1 MNESGLLVQQV
12 SKQIGKKTIV
22 HPCSLK
28 VRPGEVLALC
38 GGNGAGKSTL
48 LRMMAGLLS
57 PTSGDIKLNGLEP
70 KADRKVY
77 AKAIGY
83 MPDHYEFESSL
94 TASETL
100 RFFADLKRVGQVRME
115 AVLKAV
121 GLSEVRH
128 AKVSSLSKGMN
139 QRLLF
144 AQAMLA
150 SPVLMLLDEPT
161 NGLDPYWADAF
172 VSLIREAKSE
182 GQAVVFSTH
191 HLHIAEQIADQA
203 AFLKEGRVVHTGPL
217 AYYQEQYGEAGL
229 QGAFNELFGFAL
241 SPENTSMNLQKEVKK

>member
-1 MNESGLLVQQV
+1 MDKSGLWVQQV
-12 SKQIGKKTIV
+12 SKQIGEKTIV
-22 HPCSLK
+22 HPCSLS

-48 LRMMAGLLS
+48 LRMIAGLIS
-57 PTSGDIKLNGLEP
+57 PTSGNIKLNTLEP
-70 KADRKVY
+70 KADRKAY

-83 MPDHYEFESSL
+83 MPDHYEFEPSL

-100 RFFADLKRVGQVRME
+100 RFFADLKRVSQASME
-115 AVLKAV
+115 AALKAV
-121 GLSEVRH
+121 GLWEVRK
-128 AKVSSLSKGMN
+128 AKVSSFSKGMN

-172 VSLIREAKSE
+172 VSLIRKAKSE

-203 AFLKEGRVVHTGPL
+203 VFLKEGHMVHAGPL
-217 AYYQEQYGEAGL
+217 AHYQEKYGEAGL
-229 QGAFNELFGFAL
+229 QGAFNELFGFAP
-241 SPENTSMNLQKEVKK
+241 SPENPSKNVQKEVKT